1 MRKSLLILILLIA
14 VEVSNA
20 EGVSVSYQVS
30 PQILLPGDYADVT
43 LILKNPSTSDVKVNS
58 IVVSGAR
65 AEPSAIY
72 SVGTIPAGGSYT
84 MTFSVKGEEI
94 GRKNVQVEI
103 STENE
108 TVTQNIMIVVDDS
121 FPSLTITSPLYMGV
135 VNEVVFYVSSPV
147 ELRDVK
153 VEALFDAVPET
164 VYIGDF
170 SGGKEGKIKFIPDSD
185 RLRFRL
191 SFYNGKNYH
200 EVEREVKVRLLI
212 PQNVVLNLTLP
223 YKTLFIG
230 DVIPIQVEI
239 TNLRTD
245 TVYDIKISAE
255 SPLGSLSGPLSIAKL
270 ESGEGRNLNFKFSPS
285 KAGEGEIVFRVECK
299 DEFGNE
305 FSLERKSTIE
315 VLESYAVMLTNLN
328 VAREGLKY
336 SISGDVSNIGR
347 SMVYNAYAVAEC
359 EGIRADYFIGN
370 IDPSD
375 FESFEIPV
383 ECTGN
388 VKVTVKWLNEIG
400 ESFAISET
408 VEVKGKTQVE
418 VEENPLPTYI
428 SIAVAVAVLA
438 IVGFIIYRQRK

>member
-43 LILKNPSTSDVKVNS
+43 LILENPSTSDVKVNS

-305 FSLERKSTIE
+305 FSLERKFTIE

-388 VKVTVKWLNEIG
+388 VKVTVKWSNEIG

-418 VEENPLPTYI
+418 VEENPVPTYI

>member
-84 MTFSVKGEEI
+84 MTFSVKGEEV

-418 VEENPLPTYI
+418 VEENPVPTYI